1 MRIGLVCPYSLD
13 APGGVQ
19 NHVKDLAGVL
29 VERGHDVAVLAP
41 GEDDPDLPAYVT
53 TTGRAVPVPY
63 NGSVARL
70 AFGPVQA
77 ARVRRWLK
85 DVDPEVLHVHEPTT
99 PSVSMIATAAT
110 SAPVVA
116 TFHTAQ
122 TRSRT
127 MSASSGLLRPVLEK
141 VTARIAVSEYA
152 RATLVQHLGGEPVII
167 PNGVHV
173 ATYAAATARPEWAG
187 DPTISFVGRLD
198 EPRKGLDVLLQAM
211 PTLLDT
217 HPGLRLLVVGGGDAE
232 EMLHEVARAR
242 RERVREACTF
252 LGFVSDTEKADA
264 LATSQVYVAPHR
276 GGESFGI
283 VLVEAMAA
291 GAAVVAS
298 DLAAFSRVL
307 DGGRFG
313 RLFTT
318 GDVAA
323 CAEAVAAVL
332 DDDSARRAYVEAARE
347 GVRRYDWEQ
356 VASQVERVYETVTV
370 R

>member
-1 MRIGLVCPYSLD
+1 MRIGIVCPYSLD

-29 VERGHDVAVLAP
+29 RDRGHEVGVLAP
-41 GEDDPDLPAYVT
+41 GEDDPDLPGYVT

-70 AFGPVQA
+70 AFGPLQA
-77 ARVRRWLK
+77 TRVRRWLK
-85 DVDPEVLHVHEPTT
+85 ELDPDVLHVHEPTT
-99 PSVSMIATAAT
+99 PSVSMIATAST

-116 TFHTAQ
+116 TFHTSQ
-122 TRSRT
+122 ERSRT

-141 VTARIAVSEYA
+141 VTARIAVSEHA
-152 RATLVQHLGGEPVII
+152 RATLVQHLGGEPVVI

-173 ATYAAATARPEWAG
+173 APYAAAVARPEWAG
-187 DPTISFVGRLD
+187 DPTICFVGRLD

-211 PTLLDT
+211 PSLLDR

-232 EMLHEVARAR
+232 EMLGEVPRAQR
-242 RERVREACTF
+242 GRVREACTL
-252 LGFVSDTEKADA
+252 LGFVSDADKAAA

-298 DLAAFSRVL
+298 DLGAFSRVL
-307 DGGRFG
+307 DGGRLG
-313 RLFTT
+313 RMFAT
-318 GDVAA
+318 GDAAA
-323 CAEAVAAVL
+323 CADAVSEVL
-332 DDDSARRAYVEAARE
+332 ADETARLAYVEAAAE
-347 GVRRYDWEQ
+347 AVNRYDWQQ
-356 VASQVERVYETVTV
+356 VTSQIERVYETVTL

>member
-29 VERGHDVAVLAP
+29 LERGHEVAVLAP
-41 GEDDPDLPAYVT
+41 GEEDPGLPSYVT
-53 TTGRAVPVPY
+53 TTGKAVPVPY

-70 AFGPVQA
+70 AFGPLQA

-110 SAPVVA
+110 NAPVVA
-116 TFHTAQ
+116 TFHTSQ
-122 TRSRT
+122 ERSRT
-127 MSASSGLLRPVLEK
+127 MSASSSLLRPVLEK
-141 VTARIAVSEYA
+141 VTARIAVSEHA
-152 RATLVQHLGGEPVII
+152 RSTLVQHLGGEPVVI

-173 ATYAAATARPEWAG
+173 APYAAAAARPEWAG

-198 EPRKGLDVLLQAM
+198 EPRKGLDVLLRAM
-211 PTLLDT
+211 PALLER
-217 HPGLRLLVVGGGDAE
+217 HPRLRLLVVGGGDAE
-232 EMLHEVARAR
+232 EMLAEVPRTD
-242 RERVREACTF
+242 RERVRAASTF
-252 LGFVSDTEKADA
+252 LGFVSDADKADA

-291 GAAVVAS
+291 GAAVAAS
-298 DLAAFSRVL
+298 DLGAFSRVL
-307 DGGRFG
+307 DGGRLG
-313 RLFTT
+313 RMFAT
-318 GDVAA
+318 GDPAA
-323 CAEAVAAVL
+323 CAEAVSAL
-332 DDDSARRAYVEAARE
+332 LQDDDARQAYVEAAADA
-347 GVRRYDWEQ
+347 VRRYDWEQ
-356 VASQVERVYETVTV
+356 VASQIERVYETVAV